1 MGLIT
6 VTPGNVI
13 PSIPAHRVKAGFEYA
28 VFDNWKVGADL
39 IAVSGQYLRGDESNL
54 NSMLPGYWVVNLHT
68 TYKISKEVEVFGL
81 VRNLFDHRY
90 YTFGTFFETDEV
102 PFLNLQ
108 DPRTM
113 SPGAP
118 IAAYAGM
125 RGRF

>member
-1 MGLIT
+1 M

-13 PSIPAHRVKAGFEYA
+13 PSIPAHRIKAGVEYA

-54 NSMLPGYWVVNLHT
+54 NPMLPAYWLVNLHT
-68 TYKISKEVEVFGL
+68 TYKVSKQVEVFGL
-81 VRNLFDHRY
+81 VQNLFDRRY
-90 YTFGTFFETDEV
+90 YTFGTFFDTSGV

-113 SPGAP
+113 GPGAP
-118 IAAYAGM
+118 LAAYAGV
-125 RGRF
+125 RAKF